1 MLTFSENIEHL
12 ENLTGPLEDFPKP
25 KSEPGDSEIARQL
38 RIPPSFV
45 SLHWNDY
52 LELYHTVTNLL
63 NMERVSLVRTKH
75 EIGKAIFSMKQKLIE
90 SGKAFNKHGHSGII
104 SDFMQFLSSEL
115 RYSTSS
121 LYHAL
126 DFYEKYLNWD
136 TFADGYFDVKQKGVS
151 KRIRISGKEAN
162 WSQVLSV
169 LYPGKRSKSREG
181 DDLCDYD
188 RYGKYDCVGPMKSLK
203 KIYHLCP
210 THMKRWEQRLTELE
224 YAVGMLDE
232 YDADLAGLNDEIVN
246 DRRVSN

>member
-1 MLTFSENIEHL
+1 
-12 ENLTGPLEDFPKP
+12 
-25 KSEPGDSEIARQL
+25 
-38 RIPPSFV
+38 
-45 SLHWNDY
+45 
-52 LELYHTVTNLL
+52 
-63 NMERVSLVRTKH
+63 
-75 EIGKAIFSMKQKLIE
+75 
-90 SGKAFNKHGHSGII
+90 
-104 SDFMQFLSSEL
+104 MQFFSSEL
-115 RYSTSS
+115 QYSESS

-126 DFYEKYLNWD
+126 DFYEKYPNWD
-136 TFADGYFDVKQKGVS
+136 TFADSYFDVKQRGVS